1 MNVIKIIVLNL
12 INYQLYVPTNE
23 NIRQKSSF
31 IYNNRTKN
39 GAKRKIKYLWNKF
52 QTYKVLL
59 FNLMC
64 LLTI

>member
-39 GAKRKIKYLWNKF
+39 VPKRKFKYLWNKF